1 MRRIQELALRKKRI
15 SEEMSGI
22 VAVSSVGEGE
32 LSAGCLRL
40 EDVYS
45 VKEGKRY
52 GPFGPYYY
60 VYFHKTGKLQKRYIG
75 KQADQL
81 NLRLEALGR
90 LRELEAEYRDI
101 LKLERRL
108 MRALRLS

>member
-1 MRRIQELALRKKRI
+1 MRRIQELASRKRRI
-15 SEEMSGI
+15 NEEMRDIATASG
-22 VAVSSVGEGE
+22 VGEDE

-45 VKEGKRY
+45 IKEGKRY

-60 VYFHKTGKLQKRYIG
+60 IYFRSTGKLQKRYVG
-75 KQADQL
+75 KEAD
-81 NLRLEALGR
+81 RLTVRLQALGR
-90 LRELEAEYRDI
+90 LRELEAEYKDI